1 MLDAGD
7 LQPRSGNKAFEI
19 IVGMKEKG
27 NTRAPRREMKTQ
39 NDRTSCHS
47 VMSACICMG
56 DVDKTARL
64 LREDMMTGSMTTTEV
79 MVTPND
85 QTFGLLIIAYGNLG
99 R

>member
-7 LQPRSGNKAFEI
+7 LQPRRGDEALEI

-27 NTRAPRREMKTQ
+27 NTRAPRRETKTQ
-39 NDRTSCHS
+39 HDRTSCHL

-56 DVDKTARL
+56 DVDKMARL
-64 LREDMMTGSMTTTEV
+64 LREDMMMGSMTTTEV
-79 MVTPND
+79 TVTPND

-99 R
+99 

>member
-1 MLDAGD
+1 MLDTGD
-7 LQPRSGNKAFEI
+7 LQPRSGDKAVEI

-27 NTRAPRREMKTQ
+27 NTHAPRRETKTQ
-39 NDRTSCHS
+39 HKRTSCHL

-56 DVDKTARL
+56 DVDKMARL
-64 LREDMMTGSMTTTEV
+64 LCEDMMTGSMATTEV

-85 QTFGLLIIAYGNLG
+85 QTFGLLIMAYGNLG